1 MNRIKR
7 ILSIAISVAMTPML
21 CLPVYANENI
31 LNLDFSNGYNF
42 EYFYADAAT
51 VQNQSNCPWF
61 ENINDTI
68 VYDTGSYSGN
78 AYPTKS
84 NGRPAYPRAN
94 IKKAVRTNKK
104 VAINTSPSIRFA
116 LFLEVGD
123 WFTYSAPFAFLLY

>member
-51 VQNQSNCPWF
+51 GQNQSNCPWF

-68 VYDTGSYSGN
+68 VYDTGNYSNG

-94 IKKAVRTNKK
+94 INQAV
-104 VAINTSPSIRFA
+104 TSEQNEANQVLRLLPS
-116 LFLEVGD
+116 
-123 WFTYSAPFAFLLY
+123 PPLL